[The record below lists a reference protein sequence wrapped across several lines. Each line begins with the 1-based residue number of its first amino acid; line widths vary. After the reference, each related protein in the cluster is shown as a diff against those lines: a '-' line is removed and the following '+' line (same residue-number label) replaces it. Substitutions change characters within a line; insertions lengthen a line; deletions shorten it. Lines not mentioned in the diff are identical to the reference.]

1 MVDPVLL
8 LLMLILDDCC
18 AARAKKS
25 TAKATNH
32 GHGVATDSTSSTCGG
47 VSHPNTPSCHSI
59 LC

>member
-8 LLMLILDDCC
+8 LPMLILDDCC

-32 GHGVATDSTSSTCGG
+32 GHGVATDSTSST
-47 VSHPNTPSCHSI
+47 
-59 LC
+59 